1 MLDNGSN
8 LIEEYTKLK
17 ELEKLVE
24 LNLAIL
30 DEFSELL
37 QDNLEELEEVSYL
50 IPKEQIVYDKLKAS
64 TKLILSHLEFLR
76 NEMEQLWE
84 DIELAMVELLIK
96 QQPAYDGDSFY
107 DHLQERYICKIDTL
121 KEFMDM
127 QWKLLKED
135 VENYQL
141 HKKFPYEIYS
151 RFLEKLLE
159 FNRKI

>member
-30 DEFSELL
+30 EEFSELL

-96 QQPAYDGDSFY
+96 QQSTYDGDSFY

>member
-96 QQPAYDGDSFY
+96 QQSAYDGDSFY